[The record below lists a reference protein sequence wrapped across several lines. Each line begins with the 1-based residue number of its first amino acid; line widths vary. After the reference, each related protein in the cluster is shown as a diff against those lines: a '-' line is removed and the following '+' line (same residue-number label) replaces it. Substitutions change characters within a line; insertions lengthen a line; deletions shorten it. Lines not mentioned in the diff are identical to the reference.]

1 MSGTAQSA
9 GDKTDQA
16 PYPHGANI
24 ITNKQIKKD
33 NCRFGEIRGEI
44 LLQGLMIE
52 NNEGV
57 LLSHREGLNPIK

>member
-16 PYPHGANI
+16 PYPRGANI